1 MNEIEKL
8 FKDFT
13 VNGEEIPVAR
23 VKYTGSAKKYV
34 VYTEIDL
41 SAGYFAGDTDNEA
54 VATYDFDVYVY
65 DGSYTAILKAVKKK
79 LKDAGYV
86 WQGDS
91 PDMYEEDTKYFH
103 KTTTFAKEIL
113 SEE

>member
-1 MNEIEKL
+1 MEIEEL

-13 VNGEEIPVAR
+13 VNGEKIPVAR

-34 VYTEIDL
+34 VYTEIDR
-41 SAGYFAGDTDNEA
+41 SAGYFADGTDNEA
-54 VATYDFDVYVY
+54 VAEYDFDVYVHG
-65 DGSYTAILKAVKKK
+65 GSVAAIVKAVKKK

-91 PDMYEEDTKYFH
+91 SDMYEEDTKYFH
-103 KTTTFAKEIL
+103 KAITFAKEIL